1 MRRRDDGF
9 TLIEMLIAVA
19 IIAILAAI
27 AVPNLLTA
35 INRSRQKRTMADM
48 RSISSAW
55 ESRATDVARY
65 NAAGI
70 VGISVPLPITD
81 LEAMIRPTY
90 IKEVPHYDGWSRPF
104 ACYIDAAVGGGGSAQ
119 ATQYAI
125 VSSGRDGSFSSTAYP
140 GPFSNFDCDIIFAN
154 GAFISY
160 PEGVQS
166 GGG

>member
-1 MRRRDDGF
+1 
-9 TLIEMLIAVA
+9 MLIAVA

-35 INRSRQKRTMADM
+35 INRARQKRTMADM
-48 RSISSAW
+48 RDISTAW

-70 VGISVPLPITD
+70 VGISVPLTISD
-81 LEAMIRPTY
+81 LSLMLTPTY
-90 IKEVPHYDGWSRPF
+90 MKVVPTRDGWSRPF
-104 ACYIDAAVGGGGSAQ
+104 ACFMDQPANGGGSQQ

-125 VSSGRDGSFSSTAYP
+125 VSAGRDGSFSSTTYTGA
-140 GPFSNFDCDIIFAN
+140 FSSFDCDIIFAN

-160 PEGVQS
+160 PEGMQGS